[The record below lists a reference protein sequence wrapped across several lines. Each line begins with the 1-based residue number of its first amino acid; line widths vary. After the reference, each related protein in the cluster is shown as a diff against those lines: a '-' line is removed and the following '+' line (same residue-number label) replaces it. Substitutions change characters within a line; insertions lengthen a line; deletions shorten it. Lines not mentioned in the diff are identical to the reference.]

1 MFGRRQ
7 LTLAVSTLTFAT
19 GAVLAPASA
28 QAEVPSYSFAGPVF
42 GMAAEPDGSLLVADS
57 GAGVVEL
64 RKGKGR
70 LVVPLPGAADV
81 DPIGRGAMYAITGAG
96 DGATA
101 GKLFRAWRG
110 GAAKQI
116 ADLSGFEAAVNPD
129 GGEVDSNPFDVEAI
143 SGGRAL
149 IADAG
154 GNDLL
159 VVDSK
164 GHIDWIATLPDQLVS
179 TAHAKTLAGCP
190 SAPPDLAFVCDLPPA
205 IPAQGVATSVAVG
218 PDGAYYVGELKG
230 FPAAPGTSRVWRIE
244 RGARHVHCGSSPAC
258 RVVADGFTSIVDLTF
273 DQSGKLYV
281 VEMDEASFLAAEL
294 GQGAVGG
301 TVNACKFGTWK
312 CSTVATGLPLPIA
325 AAVGKRGSVYAL
337 INSLI
342 PGESRVIQV
351 H

>member
-1 MFGRRQ
+1 MFGRKP

-19 GAVLAPASA
+19 AAVFTPVSA
-28 QAEVPSYSFAGPVF
+28 QAGVPTYSFAGPVF
-42 GMAAEPDGSLLVADS
+42 GMAAAPDGSLLVADS

-64 RKGKGR
+64 RKGKGK
-70 LVVPLPGAADV
+70 LVVSLPGATDV
-81 DPIGRGAMYAITGAG
+81 DPIGNGTMYAITGGGEDAS
-96 DGATA
+96 A

-110 GAAKQI
+110 GPAKQI
-116 ADLSGFEAAVNPD
+116 ADLSGYEAAVNPD

-143 SGGRAL
+143 SGDRAL
-149 IADAG
+149 VADAG

-159 VVDSK
+159 VVDGK
-164 GHIDWIATLPDQLVS
+164 GHIDWIATLPDQVVS
-179 TAHAKTLAGCP
+179 TANAKTLVGCP
-190 SAPPDLAFVCDLPPA
+190 TAPPDLAFVCDLPPA

-230 FPAAPGTSRVWRIE
+230 FPGAPGTSRVWRIE

-273 DQSGKLYV
+273 GSDGKLYV

-301 TVNACKFGTWK
+301 TVNVCKFRTWN
-312 CSTVATGLPLPIA
+312 CSVVATGLPLPIA
-325 AAVGKRGSVYAL
+325 AVAGKRGSVYAL

-342 PGESRVIQV
+342 PGESRVISI